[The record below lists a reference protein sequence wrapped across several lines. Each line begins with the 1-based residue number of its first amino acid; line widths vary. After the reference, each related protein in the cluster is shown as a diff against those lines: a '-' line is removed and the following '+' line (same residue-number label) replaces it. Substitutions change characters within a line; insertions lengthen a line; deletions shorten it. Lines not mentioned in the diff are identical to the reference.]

1 MKLVT
6 EAVSPEGL
14 IDSHPSLV
22 EHLDYE
28 AELAVIIGKTAKNVK
43 AADAS
48 ALCEIQFA
56 EYKSQAA

>member
-14 IDSHPSLV
+14 IESHPSLV

-43 AADAS
+43 AADTS
-48 ALCEIQFA
+48 ALCEIQFV